1 MSSYYRKTIS
11 PAGVIGSLM
20 LCGSVLL
27 PYLDLGILGNMTG
40 IDMIQLFTEVVDESG
55 DTTTGGG
62 IDEGGE
68 GEGMGTLGMA
78 IFLFAIS
85 PFINLVWG
93 GLSFILALFKVGLRG
108 AGLLHLIFSGALLF
122 TTVASKTDALIME
135 VSMMDVWGV
144 GIWVA
149 MVGGLILVF
158 DNNSDD

>member
-1 MSSYYRKTIS
+1 
-11 PAGVIGSLM
+11 M

-55 DTTTGGG
+55 DTTGGG

-68 GEGMGTLGMA
+68 GEGMGTLGWA

-122 TTVASKTDALIME
+122 TTVASKTDALIVE
-135 VSMMDVWGV
+135 VSMMDIWGV

-149 MVGGLILVF
+149 MVGGLILMF
-158 DNNSDD
+158 DTNSDD

>member
-1 MSSYYRKTIS
+1 
-11 PAGVIGSLM
+11 M

-55 DTTTGGG
+55 DTTGGG

-135 VSMMDVWGV
+135 VSMMDIWGV

-149 MVGGLILVF
+149 MVGGLILLF

>member
-55 DTTTGGG
+55 DTTGGG

-68 GEGMGTLGMA
+68 GMGTLGWA

-85 PFINLVWG
+85 PFINLFLG

-108 AGLLHLIFSGALLF
+108 VGVLHLIFSGVLLF
-122 TTVASKTDALIME
+122 TTVASETDALIVE

-158 DNNSDD
+158 DTNSDD